1 MIGCLSKRRRDSLNS
16 EMFNTLRSK
25 VFAFLSGLMVVSL
38 GGVAVS
44 FSITQKVNE
53 RLSEINLRS
62 VPMQRE
68 LTQLASDTDLL
79 KRELDRSLGFT
90 HWSDPRWKP
99 KRIPIWA
106 LEVHRSTLERIQKKD
121 LNTKPWQEW
130 YARLDRLNTD
140 LGNLAEQLYV
150 ELQAQ
155 NVNRASELYPE
166 WLKQVDM
173 LQKEVEWAKR
183 EIDSETRAAFR
194 EAQDQ
199 VKDLRFALQLLLLV
213 VIGVALLVMWMGE
226 RALRPIDHLR
236 GIVKLITERGELTA
250 DVRSVLPLMKIGNTD
265 EVSELARE
273 FHQMATTLIE
283 REKMIDF
290 QKDRLEEQN
299 KALMQMGELQKRL
312 QQAEHFAGVGRL
324 SAQVAHEVGNPLHSI
339 GLEAELALEL
349 LGTSKTDRSPQGISL
364 KQSMQSILGSVERLQ
379 KIIQNY
385 LKLSRLSSGVKARID
400 LKEIVESSLA
410 TYANSFEQMKVR
422 VTWNFDRD
430 RTTGEVFGDPELM
443 ESALGNLI
451 RNALQSLEKVEE
463 KERKV
468 FISLHALDRNRVYLS
483 FEDTGLGV
491 SAEIKDNLF
500 KPFFTT
506 KAQGTGLGLSFVKKV
521 FNDLGGDFYLK
532 ANTLGERGAKFE
544 GYLPT
549 QTKHSLV
556 SQDATT

>member
-1 MIGCLSKRRRDSLNS
+1 MLQS
-16 EMFNTLRSK
+16 LRSK
-25 VFAFLSGLMVVSL
+25 VFAFLTGLML
-38 GGVAVS
+38 ICLAGVAVS
-44 FSITQKVNE
+44 FSITQKVNM

-90 HWSDPRWKP
+90 HWNDPRWKP
-99 KRIPIWA
+99 KRIPLWA

-121 LNTKPWQEW
+121 LNTQPWREW
-130 YARLDRLNTD
+130 YARINRLNAD
-140 LGNLAEQLYV
+140 LGASADQLYV

-155 NVNRASELYPE
+155 NINRASELYPE
-166 WLKQVDM
+166 WVKQIDM

-183 EIDSETRAAFR
+183 EIDSETRTAFK
-194 EAQDQ
+194 EAQEQ
-199 VKDLRFALQLLLLV
+199 VQDLRFALQILLLV
-213 VIGVALLVMWMGE
+213 FIGVALLVIWMGE
-226 RALRPIDHLR
+226 RALRPIAQLR
-236 GIVKLITERGELTA
+236 SVVKLITERGELTS
-250 DVRSVLPLMKIGNTD
+250 DVRSVLPLMKLANKD

-283 REKMIDF
+283 REKMIDS

-299 KALMQMGELQKRL
+299 KTLMQMGELQKRL

-339 GLEAELALEL
+339 GLEAELGIEL
-349 LGTSKTDRSPQGISL
+349 LETLKTEKSPQGIAL

-385 LKLSRLSSGVKARID
+385 LKLSRLSSGIKAPVD
-400 LKEIVESSLA
+400 LKEIIEASLA
-410 TYANSFEQMKVR
+410 TYASSFEQMKVR
-422 VTWNFDRD
+422 VSWNFDQEI
-430 RTTGEVFGDPELM
+430 TSGAVHGDPELI
-443 ESALGNLI
+443 ESAFGNLM
-451 RNALQSLEKVEE
+451 RNSLQSLEKVQE

-468 FISLHALDRNRVYLS
+468 FISLRNLDRNRVYFN

-491 SAEIKDNLF
+491 ADEVKAHLF

-532 ANTLGERGAKFE
+532 INLPGERGAKFE

-549 QTKHSLV
+549 QVQHAHV
-556 SQDATT
+556 SQDANS